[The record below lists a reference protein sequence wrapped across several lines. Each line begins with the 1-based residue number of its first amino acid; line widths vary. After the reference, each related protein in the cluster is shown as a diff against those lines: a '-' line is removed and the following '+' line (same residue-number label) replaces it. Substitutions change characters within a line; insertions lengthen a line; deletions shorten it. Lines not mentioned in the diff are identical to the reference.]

1 MNATVPKVA
10 KSPGRPKGLPKT
22 GGGSRKGIPNKLTG
36 DVKAMILH
44 ALDKVGG
51 PEYLVRQAE
60 ANPTAFMTLLGR
72 VIPTQVTGAGDG
84 PLQVQI
90 VRLTGE

>member
-1 MNATVPKVA
+1 M
-10 KSPGRPKGLPKT
+10 
-22 GGGSRKGIPNKLTG
+22 
-36 DVKAMILH
+36 
-44 ALDKVGG
+44 
-51 PEYLVRQAE
+51 RQAE